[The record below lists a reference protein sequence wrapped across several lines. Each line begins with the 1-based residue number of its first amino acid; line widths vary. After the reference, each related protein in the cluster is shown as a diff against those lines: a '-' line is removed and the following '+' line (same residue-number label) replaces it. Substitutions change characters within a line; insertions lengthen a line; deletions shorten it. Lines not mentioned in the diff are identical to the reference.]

1 MPVRLA
7 VFSLGILLS
16 LPASAAS
23 EDRMVACT
31 KEAAGLVPRERDN
44 FVRACIAGEDT
55 NAIRSS
61 PQERMRECT
70 RLAEGKVGE
79 ERRAFMSS
87 CLKR

>member
-7 VFSLGILLS
+7 VFGLGILLS
-16 LPASAAS
+16 LSVQAAS
-23 EDRMVACT
+23 EDRMATCS

-44 FVRACIAGEDT
+44 FMRACIAGEDT

-61 PQERMRECT
+61 PQERMKECT
-70 RLAEGKVGE
+70 RLAEEKVGE
-79 ERRAFMSS
+79 ERRAFISS